1 METLNL
7 IQGSAEWLAT
17 RLNYFTA
24 SEAAV
29 MMGDSPHMSRDDLLT
44 YKKTTVQAEV
54 DHWTQKI
61 YDKGHA
67 LEKQVLPIVEKILGK
82 DLYPVTGAAEVE
94 GLPLLASFDGLDMME
109 EAGFEHKQWNAAKA
123 AQMRESSEV
132 LPEYVWQLEHQ
143 LLVSG
148 AQFIL
153 FVMSD
158 GTEENMLRLHY
169 ESDPELRARLIAGW
183 KQFAADLQN
192 HVPAEYLPAPEAKA
206 IKELPALHIT
216 LVGQVRNSNLIEYK
230 QTAMAFV
237 ESINT
242 NLETDQDF
250 ADAEKVVKFC
260 DSAEK
265 ELELVKKAALGQTAD
280 IAELFRTVDE
290 LRDAMKAKR
299 LELDKLVKARKDAI
313 RVQIVT
319 ERAAMLNAHI
329 ATLNAE
335 LSRGIRL
342 PAIAADFAG
351 AIKGKKTIKS
361 LHESANEELA
371 RAKIE
376 ATQIADRYRQNLS
389 ILNDFAS
396 EHLFLFNDLPAV
408 ISKPADDFELLVV
421 SRVNQ
426 HKATEAARLEAETKR
441 IEAETEARLQ
451 REAEAKAK
459 AELEA
464 ANKAAAEAA
473 QKAVAAASVEVITRP
488 APSVEFVSEPFC
500 GGTINRPVQMT
511 PDQAT
516 AQEFAAEAVPERTVD
531 AGWVVEPV
539 ADGVEDLLYGGNF
552 KRADPLPVY
561 SNSHE
566 TDITNYLYKVHGI
579 YADQGGKIARALMS
593 GRVPH
598 MKYLAEA
605 EAKAA

>member
-1 METLNL
+1 MKTLNL
-7 IQGSAEWLAT
+7 TQGSPEWLAT
-17 RLNYFTA
+17 RMNYFTA
-24 SEAAV
+24 SEAPI
-29 MMGDSPHMSRDDLLT
+29 MMGASPYMTREELLT
-44 YKKTTVQAEV
+44 MKKTGITADVNDQQQRIF
-54 DHWTQKI
+54 DR
-61 YDKGHA
+61 GHA
-67 LEKQVLPIVEKILGK
+67 LEKQARPLAEKVLGV
-82 DLYPVTGAAEVE
+82 DLYPVTGCAEIE
-94 GLPLLASFDGLDMME
+94 GLPLLASFDGLDMTDE
-109 EAGFEHKQWNAAKA
+109 LGFEHKTFNADKVARM
-123 AQMRESSEV
+123 QSGEI
-132 LPEYVWQLEHQ
+132 LYEYIWQLEHQ

-148 AQFIL
+148 ATSIL

-158 GTEENMLRLHY
+158 GTPDNWYQIHYSADPVLR
-169 ESDPELRARLIAGW
+169 EQLIAGW

-206 IKELPALHIT
+206 IKELPALHIS

-260 DSAEK
+260 DAAEK

-280 IAELFRTVDE
+280 IAELFRNVDE

-299 LELDKLVKARKDAI
+299 LELDRLVKARKEAI
-313 RVQIVT
+313 RVKVVQDRIT
-319 ERAAMLNAHI
+319 ELNAHI
-329 ATLNAE
+329 AALNSE

-342 PAIAADFAG
+342 PTISADFAG

-361 LHESANEELA
+361 LNESANEALA

-376 ATQIADRYRQNLS
+376 ATQIADRYRLNLS
-389 ILNDFAS
+389 ILSDFAS

-426 HKATEAARLEAETKR
+426 HKAAEAERLEAETKR

-464 ANKAAAEAA
+464 ANNAAAEAA
-473 QKAVAAASVEVITRP
+473 QNAVDAASVEVVAKP
-488 APSVEFVSEPFC
+488 VPNVEVLSEPFC
-500 GGTINRPVQMT
+500 GGTLARPVQVTQDAPT

-516 AQEFAAEAVPERTVD
+516 AQEFAAEAAPERLS
-531 AGWVVEPV
+531 
-539 ADGVEDLLYGGNF
+539 GVPD
-552 KRADPLPVY
+552 
-561 SNSHE
+561 SHE
-566 TDITNYLYKVHGI
+566 GDIMNWLYSQEKI
-579 YADQGGKIARALMS
+579 YGEQGHRIARALMS

-598 MKYLAEA
+598 MKYIAEA

>member
-67 LEKQVLPIVEKILGK
+67 LEKQVLPIVERILGK
-82 DLYPVTGAAEVE
+82 DLYPVTGAAEID

-158 GTEENMLRLHY
+158 GTESNWFELRY
-169 ESDPELRARLIAGW
+169 ESLPERRAQLIAGW
-183 KQFAADLQN
+183 KQFAEDLET
-192 HVPAEYLPAPEAKA
+192 HVPAEYLPAPQAKA
-206 IKELPALHIT
+206 IKELPALHIS

-250 ADAEKVVKFC
+250 ADAEKTIKFC
-260 DSAEK
+260 DAAEK
-265 ELELVKKAALGQTAD
+265 ELEVVKKSALGQTAD
-280 IAELFRTVDE
+280 IAELFRNVDE

-299 LELDKLVKARKDAI
+299 LELDKLVKARKEAI
-313 RVQIVT
+313 RVQVVHDRNT
-319 ERAAMLNAHI
+319 ALNAHI
-329 ATLNAE
+329 AALNCD

-342 PAIAADFAG
+342 PVIHADFAG

-376 ATQIADRYRQNLS
+376 ASQIAERYRLNLS
-389 ILNDFAS
+389 ILEDFAA
-396 EHLFLFNDLPAV
+396 EYRFLFNDLQAV

-421 SRVNQ
+421 SRVDQ
-426 HKATEAARLEAETKR
+426 HKAKEAEKMEAEKAR
-441 IEAETEARLQ
+441 IEAETEVRLK
-451 REAEAKAK
+451 REAEEK

-464 ANKAAAEAA
+464 AEKAKAEAA
-473 QKAVAAASVEVITRP
+473 KAVEQP
-488 APSVEFVSEPFC
+488 AYEKQSEPFC
-500 GGTINRPVQMT
+500 GGTLTRNVQVTRAAT

-516 AQEFAAEAVPERTVD
+516 ALEFAAEAAPERLS
-531 AGWVVEPV
+531 
-539 ADGVEDLLYGGNF
+539 GVPD
-552 KRADPLPVY
+552 
-561 SNSHE
+561 SHE
-566 TDITNYLYKVHGI
+566 GDIMNWLYSQEKI
-579 YADQGGKIARALMS
+579 YGEQGHRIARALMS

-598 MKYLAEA
+598 MKYLAEE